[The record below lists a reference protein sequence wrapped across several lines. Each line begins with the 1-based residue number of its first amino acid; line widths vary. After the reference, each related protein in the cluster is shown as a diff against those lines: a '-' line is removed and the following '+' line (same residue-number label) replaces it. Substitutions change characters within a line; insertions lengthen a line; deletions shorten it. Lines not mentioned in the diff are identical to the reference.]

1 MSTLTRLPPDI
12 ALDDIPAALP
22 LRQREVF
29 DVLRDAMDGNYLTA
43 GEIAKR
49 SGTVHNKTQAIY
61 TLGSKLL
68 PTRWRIDIKRAGN
81 AETFRLMG
89 RS

>member
-1 MSTLTRLPPDI
+1 MPTLTRLPPDI
-12 ALDDIPAALP
+12 ALEDIPAILP
-22 LRQREVF
+22 LRQAQVF

-49 SGTVHNKTQAIY
+49 SGVAHNKTQAIY

-68 PTRWRIDIKRAGN
+68 PTRWRIDIKRVGN

-89 RS
+89 RV